1 MKRYITLLFSFIT
14 TTMLLT
20 SFSSS
25 RNCDLTIR
33 VQNIQQLKGTISII
47 IFKSNEGWPNEYKK
61 AVFIK
66 GSLLLLMKLPKK
78 LKTFLSAN
86 TLQPFCMILMI
97 IKSQTNQCLE
107 SHKNHSAFLI
117 TQNYFWCARLRRC
130 LIFSKVS
137 EARNYH
143 QNDGNLVPTDFS

>member
-61 AVFIK
+61 AVFAK
-66 GSLLLLMKLPKK
+66 GISA
-78 LKTFLSAN
+78 SAN
-86 TLQPFCMILMI
+86 EITQEVKNLPFGKYAIAVLHDINDNKVADKSMFGIPQEPFGFSNYPKITFGVPDFEDVSFLVKSPKQEII
-97 IKSQTNQCLE
+97 IKMME
-107 SHKNHSAFLI
+107 I
-117 TQNYFWCARLRRC
+117 
-130 LIFSKVS
+130 
-137 EARNYH
+137 
-143 QNDGNLVPTDFS
+143 